1 MNLGSLLHGS
11 SRPSSST
18 GRTIGT
24 PRRYDLVTAVLFGGR
39 RRRAFRSLATAAGA
53 RQGDRILD
61 VGCGT
66 GFLVRLLADMVGPNA
81 MVLGVDAAP
90 EMVAHAAARSRSLA
104 NCRFEV
110 GSASALAYPDRGFD
124 LVMSSL
130 TLHHLAPE
138 DQLPAIKEM
147 RRVLRP
153 GGRLL
158 VAEFQAPTGHG
169 WNLLLG
175 PSGLAAMGHAV
186 PHLESLI
193 VAAGFV
199 AIERG
204 EVPPWLQYV
213 RATNPA

>member
-11 SRPSSST
+11 SRPASST

-24 PRRYDLVTAVLFGGR
+24 PRLYDLVTAVLFGGR
-39 RRRAFRSLATAAGA
+39 RRKAFRSLATAAGA
-53 RQGDRILD
+53 RPGDRILD

-66 GFLVRLLADMVGPNA
+66 GFFVRLLAEAVGPKGE
-81 MVLGVDAAP
+81 VVGVDAAP

-110 GSASALAYPDRGFD
+110 GSAGALVYPDGDFD
-124 LVMSSL
+124 IVVSSL

-138 DQLPAIKEM
+138 DQLPAITEM
-147 RRVLRP
+147 RRLLRP
-153 GGRLL
+153 SGRLL
-158 VAEFQAPTGHG
+158 VAEFHAPTGHG

-175 PSGLAAMGHAV
+175 PTGLASMRHAV
-186 PHLESLI
+186 PRVESL
-193 VAAGFV
+193 VTEAGF
-199 AIERG
+199 ADIERG
-204 EVPPWLQYV
+204 EVPPWLEYV